1 MPTNKFAQQ
10 ASLSEKMLRL
20 ADKGGIKVNVLKNGE
35 YVESSRND
43 RLAWAKYATDDEPY
57 EPDPECMI
65 YTLQLIPESTELL
78 ERKGV
83 VSVETE
89 EWIKRNGT
97 DCFGLTFFYHGG
109 REPAYLGDDE
119 KRMLWNVQILPDIED
134 AIHYDTPGTKGC
146 FPVLDTDDEAVRR
159 MQEEGKLSIIRNPKA
174 RNGRIAVATI
184 PDDAFLYVSRMCFA
198 RYVNSTLCTML
209 RKIAIEDM
217 PLESMGDEMGEKEL
231 RHVSDD
237 MHTLAD
243 YAVKT
248 MRVIIDTGGAA
259 LLDRDVITPEEKER
273 FHSVCAQHR
282 LDVDTD
288 MLSKYFTPVSN
299 VLKVA
304 IGEGTQRREYNAA
317 NLANFL
323 NSYQPMKEAR
333 KANGFPE
340 FSPEELLGVMQKA
353 LDTRRERKFSNPINR
368 PEPD

>member
-1 MPTNKFAQQ
+1 MNKFAQQ
-10 ASLSEKMLRL
+10 ASLSEKMMRL
-20 ADKGGIKVNVLKNGE
+20 ADKGGIKVKVLKNGE
-35 YVESSRND
+35 YVESSRGD

-57 EPDPECMI
+57 EPDPERMI

-78 ERKGV
+78 ERRGV
-83 VSVETE
+83 VSVEAE
-89 EWIKRNGT
+89 EWVKRNGT

-119 KRMLWNVQILPDIED
+119 KRTLWNVQILPDTEN
-134 AIHYDTPGTKGC
+134 AMHYDIPGTKGC
-146 FPVLDTDDEAVRR
+146 FPVLDTDDEVVRKMR
-159 MQEEGKLSIIRNPKA
+159 EGGKLSIVRNPNV
-174 RNGRIAVATI
+174 RNGKMAVATI

-198 RYVNSTLCTML
+198 RYVNNTLCTIL

-231 RHVSDD
+231 MHVSDD

-248 MRVIIDTGGAA
+248 MRVIIDTEGAA
-259 LLDRDVITPEEKER
+259 LLDRDVITSEEKER
-273 FHSVCAQHR
+273 FHSVSNQHR

-299 VLKVA
+299 ILKVA
-304 IGEGTQRREYNAA
+304 IGERTQGREYNAA
-317 NLANFL
+317 NLASFL

-333 KANGFPE
+333 KVNGFPE
-340 FSPEELLGVMQKA
+340 FKPEELLGVMQKA
-353 LDTRRERKFSNPINR
+353 LDTQKERLLQNFTKKYGPS
-368 PEPD
+368 